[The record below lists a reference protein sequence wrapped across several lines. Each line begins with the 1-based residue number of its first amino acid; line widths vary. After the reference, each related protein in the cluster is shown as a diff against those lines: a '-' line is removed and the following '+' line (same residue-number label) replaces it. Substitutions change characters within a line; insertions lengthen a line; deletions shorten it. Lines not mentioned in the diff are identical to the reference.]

1 VHCEYTDLCGYLK
14 TMRTRLLRHLA
25 PALLVVL
32 WSSGFVGAT
41 FAAPVAP
48 ATTTLLWRYVVA
60 APLMLTIVLAL
71 RRRYGP
77 RYLRREAVL
86 GMLGQ
91 AGYLYGVF
99 RAVEAGLPAGTAAL
113 LASLQPALVAVVL
126 SRFGQHGG
134 RRRTVGLAIGFA
146 GVALAVG
153 PDAVAGTGTEGTLW
167 ALTGMLSL
175 SAAAVLGDLW
185 PAPEEEHDVLDSLAV
200 QGVVALAFFA
210 GVAFASGQAAP
221 PADPSFWLAVAWLVG
236 LAFLGGYGMYLYVQ
250 RTRGPVAVSTWLYLT
265 PAVSA
270 AWAWAMFG
278 EHLAVITVAGFA
290 VSLTG
295 VLVGR
300 STLDRLVTLGL
311 PIVDGRLRRPRRSG
325 PPRAAPPPRERS
337 GAGGRPGLRPP
348 DQPSRHQ
355 QAPAGA
361 GLRGARDR

>member
-1 VHCEYTDLCGYLK
+1 MHCEYTDLCGYLAI
-14 TMRTRLLRHLA
+14 MRKSLLGHLA

-60 APLMLTIVLAL
+60 APLMLVAVLAL

-86 GMLGQ
+86 GALGQ

-126 SRFGQHGG
+126 SGFGRKGG
-134 RRRTVGLAIGFA
+134 RRQAVGLAVGFA

-153 PDAVAGTGTEGTLW
+153 PDAVAGTGTEGALW
-167 ALTGMLSL
+167 ALAGMLSL

-210 GVAFASGQAAP
+210 VVALASGQAAP
-221 PADPSFWLAVAWLVG
+221 PADPSFWLAIAWLVG

-278 EHLAVITVAGFA
+278 ERLPLLTVVGFA
-290 VSLTG
+290 ISLAG
-295 VLVGR
+295 VLV
-300 STLDRLVTLGL
+300 V
-311 PIVDGRLRRPRRSG
+311 RP
-325 PPRAAPPPRERS
+325 APDRERTS
-337 GAGGRPGLRPP
+337 
-348 DQPSRHQ
+348 
-355 QAPAGA
+355 
-361 GLRGARDR
+361 RDRPLADARS

>member
-1 VHCEYTDLCGYLK
+1 MPK
-14 TMRTRLLRHLA
+14 SLLGHLA

-60 APLMLTIVLAL
+60 APLMLVAVLAL
-71 RRRYGP
+71 RRRYGL

-86 GMLGQ
+86 GTLGQ

-126 SRFGQHGG
+126 SGFGRKGG
-134 RRRTVGLAIGFA
+134 RRQAVGLAIGFA

-153 PDAVAGTGTEGTLW
+153 PDAVAGTGTEGALW
-167 ALTGMLSL
+167 ALAGMLSL

-185 PAPEEEHDVLDSLAV
+185 PAPEEKHDVLDSLAV

-210 GVAFASGQAAP
+210 VVALASGQAAP
-221 PADPSFWLAVAWLVG
+221 PADTSFWLAIAWLVG

-278 EHLAVITVAGFA
+278 ERLSLLTVVGFA
-290 VSLTG
+290 ISLAG
-295 VLVGR
+295 VLV
-300 STLDRLVTLGL
+300 V
-311 PIVDGRLRRPRRSG
+311 RP
-325 PPRAAPPPRERS
+325 APDRERS
-337 GAGGRPGLRPP
+337 
-348 DQPSRHQ
+348 S
-355 QAPAGA
+355 
-361 GLRGARDR
+361 RDRPLVAARS

>member
-1 VHCEYTDLCGYLK
+1 MGK
-14 TMRTRLLRHLA
+14 SLLRHLA

-60 APLMLTIVLAL
+60 APLMLVAVLVL
-71 RRRYGP
+71 RRRYGL

-86 GMLGQ
+86 GALGQ

-126 SRFGQHGG
+126 SRFGRKGG
-134 RRRTVGLAIGFA
+134 RRQAAGLAIGFA

-153 PDAVAGTGTEGTLW
+153 PDAVAGTGTEGALW
-167 ALTGMLSL
+167 ALAGMLSL

-185 PAPEEEHDVLDSLAV
+185 PAPDEKHDVLDSLAV

-210 GVAFASGQAAP
+210 LVAFATGQAAP
-221 PADPSFWLAVAWLVG
+221 PADPTFWLAVAWLVG

-278 EHLAVITVAGFA
+278 ERLPLLTVVGFA
-290 VSLTG
+290 ISLAG
-295 VLVGR
+295 VLV
-300 STLDRLVTLGL
+300 V
-311 PIVDGRLRRPRRSG
+311 RPT
-325 PPRAAPPPRERS
+325 PEREQTR
-337 GAGGRPGLRPP
+337 
-348 DQPSRHQ
+348 
-355 QAPAGA
+355 
-361 GLRGARDR
+361 RDRPLAAARP

>member
-1 VHCEYTDLCGYLK
+1 VHCEYTDLCGYLAI
-14 TMRTRLLRHLA
+14 MRTSLLRNLA
-25 PALLVVL
+25 PALLVVM

-60 APLMLTIVLAL
+60 APLMVVVVLAL
-71 RRRYGP
+71 GRRYGP
-77 RYLRREAVL
+77 RYLRREAIL
-86 GMLGQ
+86 GALGQ

-99 RAVEAGLPAGTAAL
+99 RAVEEGLPAGTAAL

-126 SRFGQHGG
+126 SGFGRRGG
-134 RRRTVGLAIGFA
+134 RRQVAGLAIGFA

-153 PDAVAGTGTEGTLW
+153 PDAIAGTGAEGALW
-167 ALTGMLSL
+167 ALGGMLSL
-175 SAAAVLGDLW
+175 SAAAILGDVW
-185 PAPEEEHDVLDSLAV
+185 PTPEERGVLDSLAV

-210 GVAFASGQAAP
+210 VVAFASGQAAP

-278 EHLAVITVAGFA
+278 EQLSLLTVAGFA
-290 VSLTG
+290 VSLAG
-295 VLVGR
+295 VLVTHAGARTPATR
-300 STLDRLVTLGL
+300 SLPGPARPGQPVTTHS
-311 PIVDGRLRRPRRSG
+311 PSG
-325 PPRAAPPPRERS
+325 P
-337 GAGGRPGLRPP
+337 
-348 DQPSRHQ
+348 
-355 QAPAGA
+355 
-361 GLRGARDR
+361 RGARPS